1 MSNSFIGHGDDP
13 TLPIN
18 PANMPDVNKAN
29 LEKYLAGL
37 SEKDREVLFCYV
49 NGYNTVPVSI
59 EQLYSDTYYLGNE
72 HFFNEGRSLYDFWK
86 GELKKIY
93 PDRVSSSAFYLVL
106 TGAIGI
112 GKSTVSRLML
122 AMTYHR
128 LLCMK
133 NPSLTLGLAPKPFS
147 AVIMHRSE
155 QTASMEFK
163 KWFTEDI
170 MTYSPY
176 FRNNKPTAFKFK
188 LITSGPRG
196 AAGLGS
202 DVLYYLLGEIN
213 FWPTNDEKTRSV
225 AATALGRFSSRFN
238 KDALQKVGAFILDS
252 SAAGDNGP
260 TEWFLENSD
269 PNYTYTS
276 SPSHWEVKKS
286 SYKESNGQTF
296 PVYIGDGKYPPCI
309 LPADYRLADDQDP
322 DRVLN
327 VPIQLK
333 QEAIIDLNKLI
344 MDKGGRTTTSSDAF
358 FGGNISHMVNCMKN
372 YKNLVPEI
380 LTVDFY
386 DKTDRLYDKIKPAM
400 GLCALGSTVWIGL
413 DLATTSDMASVSAVC
428 FDGWEIINTV
438 KMPKVRCLFCV
449 AVGRKDGQQT
459 SLYHFED
466 LIFEMKK
473 WWNIIVSA
481 DQAYSKQ
488 ILQDLER
495 ESIPTQYISTDNSPS
510 EPALYLKNL
519 INNESIKIPE
529 NRRLQ
534 REAYDL
540 RYAHTNTG
548 KVKIDHPKRATQ
560 NPTLFDVN
568 NGVGSKDCWDSLS
581 SACYSLKLSCDA
593 GEEYGTNSGYTRT
606 MLATQNITKS
616 AFEETQKT
624 FQGMLENLF

>member
-1 MSNSFIGHGDDP
+1 MIENS
-13 TLPIN
+13 
-18 PANMPDVNKAN
+18 
-29 LEKYLAGL
+29 
-37 SEKDREVLFCYV
+37 
-49 NGYNTVPVSI
+49 
-59 EQLYSDTYYLGNE
+59 
-72 HFFNEGRSLYDFWK
+72 
-86 GELKKIY
+86 
-93 PDRVSSSAFYLVL
+93 
-106 TGAIGI
+106 
-112 GKSTVSRLML
+112 
-122 AMTYHR
+122 
-128 LLCMK
+128 
-133 NPSLTLGLAPKPFS
+133 
-147 AVIMHRSE
+147 
-155 QTASMEFK
+155 
-163 KWFTEDI
+163 
-170 MTYSPY
+170 
-176 FRNNKPTAFKFK
+176 
-188 LITSGPRG
+188 
-196 AAGLGS
+196 S
-202 DVLYYLLGEIN
+202 DVIFYEIGEVN
-213 FWPTNDEKTRSV
+213 FWPTSDEKTRGV
-225 AATALGRFSSRFN
+225 LATALGRFTSRFN
-238 KDALQKVGAFILDS
+238 KDALQKVGAFIIDS

-269 PNYTYTS
+269 PNHTYTS
-276 SPSHWEVKKS
+276 SPSHWEVKQS

-309 LPADYRLADDQDP
+309 LPSDYRLADDQDP

-372 YKNLVPEI
+372 YINRVPEI

-386 DKTDRLYDKIKPAM
+386 DKTDRLYDKLKPAM
-400 GLCALGSTVWIGL
+400 GFCPLRSTIWVGL

-428 FDGWEIINTV
+428 FDGWEVVNMV

-459 SLYHFED
+459 SLFHFED
-466 LIFEMKK
+466 LILELRKY
-473 WWNIIVSA
+473 WNVIVSA

-495 ESIPTQYISTDNSPS
+495 ENIPTQYISTDNSPS

-519 INNESIKIPE
+519 INNELIRIPE
-529 NRRLQ
+529 NKRLQ

-593 GEEYGTNSGYTRT
+593 GEEYGTNSGYTKT
-606 MLATQNITKS
+606 MQATQNITKD
-616 AFEETQKT
+616 AREETQKT
-624 FQGMLENLF
+624 FQSMLENLF